1 MVAQIDEQDTAMV
14 ANAMT
19 PAGQTNAL
27 ADIALPERA
36 AGMGPVTMH
45 RVSISQIS
53 EDRAAQKPAR
63 RG

>member
-1 MVAQIDEQDTAMV
+1 MV

-45 RVSISQIS
+45 LISISQMS
-53 EDRAAQKPAR
+53 EDRAAQRLAR
-63 RG
+63 SG